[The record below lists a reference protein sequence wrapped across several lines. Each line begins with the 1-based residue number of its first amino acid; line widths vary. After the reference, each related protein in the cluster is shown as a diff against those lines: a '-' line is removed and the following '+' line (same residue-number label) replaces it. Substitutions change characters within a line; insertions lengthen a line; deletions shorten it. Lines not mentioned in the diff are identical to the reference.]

1 MATVVGL
8 ARDRTKVGA
17 DQFGVVELVDGQQRV
32 TTLVILLKAIEQ
44 GLNED
49 DRAQAKL
56 KGELGD
62 LLVKSDEHNLILLQ
76 TNHDSSDVFTAYVR
90 TGELK
95 RKAVV
100 TAADNNLIEAAEDCR
115 KYVQDW
121 AVSGSLTDLVFTV
134 RHRLSMI
141 YHELAEEATVYRV
154 FEVLNSRGLAVRWL
168 DKTKS
173 QLMASI
179 YEHVEQD
186 TLQSGMHEMQT
197 IWKDIYRA
205 LGLDE
210 RLGDEALR
218 FAGTWSTKAQPSRIL
233 SDEDASAEIL
243 RVADTKLKSIVA
255 AAAWLKTVV
264 PKVLDLHHDHRR
276 AAVTRVA
283 HARFLASAIMLRGFD
298 DETERRLLGAW
309 ERVTFRIYTLAGKDA
324 RTKVGEYVRLGYDV
338 HAKQLTAKAIF
349 KGLIEL
355 GDGYSIDEVIHE
367 KTWDNWYQDWS
378 EGVRYL
384 LFRYE
389 EHLAH
394 QAGVKLNESQWARI
408 WVVDPAQS
416 IEHIAPQSSGKA
428 YVHHLGNLTM
438 LPPKVNS
445 SLKDKPPHE
454 KATRYVKCGLQATS
468 EVGHEIQD
476 GTTWNKQAVLARA
489 DKIAAFVRKEWAD

>member
-1 MATVVGL
+1 MPMQLNPLHLSVFDLMQGRLFRVPDYQRAYSWQRRQREELFADIREAHRSGREHFMATVVGL
-8 ARDRTKVGA
+8 ARNRTKVGA
-17 DQFGVVELVDGQQRV
+17 DQFGIVELVDGQQRV

-44 GLNED
+44 GLRED
-49 DRAQAKL
+49 EKAQAKL

-62 LLVKSDEHNLILLQ
+62 LLVKSDDHNLILLQ
-76 TNHDSSDVFTAYVR
+76 TNHDSSDVFTSYVR

-115 KYVQDW
+115 KFVQDW
-121 AVSGSLTDLVFTV
+121 ATSGSLTDLVFTV
-134 RHRLSMI
+134 RYKLSMI

-218 FAGTWSTKAQPSRIL
+218 FAGTWSLKVQPSRIL

-243 RVADTKLKSIVA
+243 RVAGTKLKSIVA
-255 AAAWLKTVV
+255 AATWLKTVV
-264 PKVLDLHHDHRR
+264 PKVLDLHRDQRR

-283 HARFLASAIMLRGFD
+283 QP
-298 DETERRLLGAW
+298 RRRA
-309 ERVTFRIYTLAGKDA
+309 AP
-324 RTKVGEYVRLGYDV
+324 
-338 HAKQLTAKAIF
+338 AK
-349 KGLIEL
+349 
-355 GDGYSIDEVIHE
+355 
-367 KTWDNWYQDWS
+367 
-378 EGVRYL
+378 
-384 LFRYE
+384 
-389 EHLAH
+389 
-394 QAGVKLNESQWARI
+394 
-408 WVVDPAQS
+408 
-416 IEHIAPQSSGKA
+416 
-428 YVHHLGNLTM
+428 
-438 LPPKVNS
+438 
-445 SLKDKPPHE
+445 PHRR
-454 KATRYVKCGLQATS
+454 KRATATR
-468 EVGHEIQD
+468 
-476 GTTWNKQAVLARA
+476 
-489 DKIAAFVRKEWAD
+489 